1 MDNFKSTKFVLTVL
15 IMLLGYGLVFASKLD
30 PQKWFE
36 FAVGTLAIY
45 STANV
50 AQKFS

>member
-15 IMLLGYGLVFASKLD
+15 VMLLGYGLILVGKLD
-30 PQKWFE
+30 PIKWFE

-45 STANV
+45 STANTI
-50 AQKFS
+50 QKFS